1 VAEPKVAGVRLGLA
15 RSGVGD
21 APTVLLGGLAQIV
34 VAQACTGEGG
44 LVAGD
49 AVVGFCQLFAGDAED
64 LFVRT
69 SDATRPEERARSV
82 ASSATQVQRRMRRSN
97 IDTCSEPEG
106 GSDGENRND
115 GRCGHRAAAVRA
127 WPRRRA

>member
-1 VAEPKVAGVRLGLA
+1 MAEPKVAGVRLGLA

-82 ASSATQVQRRMRRSN
+82 ASSAMQVQRRMRRSN
-97 IDTCSEPEG
+97 IDTSFRARGWERWREQ
-106 GSDGENRND
+106 ND
-115 GRCGHRAAAVRA
+115 GRRGHRAAAARPRTRMRA
-127 WPRRRA
+127 